1 MNNFDLQIAACM
13 RFSKTKARLDGM
25 SATYGY
31 SLFRFDE

>member
-1 MNNFDLQIAACM
+1 MNSFHLQIAACM

-25 SATYGY
+25 LVTYGY